1 MGAGKKVYTYV
12 SFSSQNNSNF
22 MGVKILQIIT
32 TIKFLKNKLVQR
44 PPFRHWSEMKG
55 LGTGGEKMVTSGE
68 VLSLATPEMLPW
80 QNFDFY
86 GSIDR
91 WKMYLKQLWTLR
103 WWVTLT
109 HIPSLNLIVHILLY
123 KYLYIFYKYLF
134 GHTVWLYT
142 V

>member
-44 PPFRHWSEMKG
+44 SPFRHRSEMKG

-68 VLSLATPEMLPW
+68 VLSLATPQGATLWKFWFLWVSRWLE
-80 QNFDFY
+80 NAFTTIVDF
-86 GSIDR
+86 
-91 WKMYLKQLWTLR
+91 KMVSDTDAHTK
-103 WWVTLT
+103 
-109 HIPSLNLIVHILLY
+109 SLLQSS
-123 KYLYIFYKYLF
+123 
-134 GHTVWLYT
+134 HTFK
-142 V
+142 